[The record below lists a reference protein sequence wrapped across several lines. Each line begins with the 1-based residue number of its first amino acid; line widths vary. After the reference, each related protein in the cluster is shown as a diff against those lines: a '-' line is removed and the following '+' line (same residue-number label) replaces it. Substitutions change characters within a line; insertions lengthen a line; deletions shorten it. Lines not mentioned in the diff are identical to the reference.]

1 MTRKLKLQYTMIL
14 LTFAVLA
21 VITWFALEPPRFKL
35 PFVIFGV
42 GVLFCI
48 AITVYRTRRGDFDN

>member
-1 MTRKLKLQYTMIL
+1 MIL